1 MNKTGEIIVDLA
13 EDTVEDVLRKAKKKE
28 LRLDMAIV
36 IVIGH
41 NEVGVSMRSNRNSI
55 PSEVSS
61 KIPYDVAALLRS
73 RLETASTSKQ
83 SVN

>member
-41 NEVGVSMRSNRNSI
+41 NEVGISMRSNRNSI

-61 KIPYDVAALLRS
+61 KIPYDVATLLRS